1 MMKDECGV
9 FGIFNNKV
17 DVAQYTY
24 WGLFSLQHRGQQ
36 SAGICTA
43 DGKKMRSKKGKG
55 LVAKVFGKGFGDLKG
70 HLALGHVLYSNAGLD
85 QEINIQPL
93 RVFYDDGDLALA
105 CNGTINNAGAL
116 RHDLQKRGVIFNTTV
131 DSEVILQ
138 LIACSKKTSFEERV
152 ADALNQLKGAFAL
165 ILMTDKKLIAA
176 RDRYGFR
183 PLCLGKMEDGW
194 CIASE
199 SCSFDLV
206 GADLVRDVRPGE
218 LLVIENDEKE
228 PVSKMWCNEMPKN
241 SAHCVFEYVYIARN
255 DSKIDK
261 QDVYEARVN
270 LGKKLAE
277 ETKEKFKADVVIAV
291 PDSGVPAA
299 QGYAMASGLPFMEGL
314 TKNRYVGRTFIQ
326 PTQAQRLNS
335 VRLKLNPVR
344 CVVKDKSLVVVDD
357 SIVRGTTSAKL
368 IKLLKSAGA
377 KEVHMVI
384 TSPPVVDCCYYG
396 VDTRDKAALISTRC
410 NKDEICK
417 EIGADTLHYIS
428 LEGMKEACA
437 AVNPCDLCCACFDS
451 KYPDASDKVAAQ
463 DPVPAWLED

>member
-1 MMKDECGV
+1 MKDECGV
-9 FGIFNNKV
+9 FGIFNPQV

-55 LVAKVFGKGFGDLKG
+55 LVLKVFGKGFDDLQG

-131 DSEVILQ
+131 DSEVVLQ
-138 LIACSKKTSFEERV
+138 LIACSKKPTFEERV
-152 ADALNQLKGAFAL
+152 ADALMQLKGAFAL
-165 ILMTDKKLIAA
+165 VLMTDKKLIAV

-183 PLCLGKMEDGW
+183 PLCLGKMEGGW
-194 CIASE
+194 CVASE

-206 GADLVRDVRPGE
+206 GAELVRDIKPGE
-218 LLVIENDEKE
+218 MLVIDNGEKE
-228 PVSKMWCNEMPKN
+228 PVSKMWCSQMPDN
-241 SAHCVFEYVYIARN
+241 CAHCVFEYVYIARN
-255 DSKIDK
+255 DSRIDK
-261 QDVYEARVN
+261 QDVYAARVN
-270 LGKKLAE
+270 LGRQLAK
-277 ETKEKFKADVVIAV
+277 ETKGKFKADVVISV
-291 PDSGVPAA
+291 PDSGTPAA
-299 QGYAMASGLPFMEGL
+299 QGFAMESGLPFMEGL

-326 PTQAQRLNS
+326 PTQVQRLNS

-344 CVVKDKSLVVVDD
+344 CVVKGKSLVVVDD

-368 IKLLKSAGA
+368 IKLLKGAGA

-396 VDTRDKAALISTRC
+396 VDTRDKATLISTRC
-410 NKDEICK
+410 SKDEICK
-417 EIGADTLHYIS
+417 EIGADTLNYIS
-428 LEGMKEACA
+428 LEGMKEACT
-437 AVNPCDLCCACFDS
+437 AVVPNDLCCACFNS
-451 KYPDASDKVAAQ
+451 QYPDGSDKVAAK
-463 DPVPAWLED
+463 DPVPVWLED

>member
-218 LLVIENDEKE
+218 LLVIEDDEKE
-228 PVSKMWCNEMPKN
+228 PVSKMWCNEIPKN

-277 ETKEKFKADVVIAV
+277 ETKGKFKADVVIAV

-396 VDTRDKAALISTRC
+396 VDTRDKVALISTRC

-428 LEGMKEACA
+428 LEGMKDACA